1 MRIALSIEYNGTCYY
16 GWQKQKINK
25 SKTIQYHVDKA
36 ISVIANEPTVSTCA
50 GRTDTG
56 VHAFSQIIHFD
67 TTKKRKDYKWI
78 QGINSFLPSDILV
91 KDIFHVDESFHA
103 RYSALDRTYRY
114 IILNQKYPSTHLL
127 DNVLHF
133 DQKINISKIRS
144 TFKYFKG
151 EKDYSCFRSSGCSAK
166 SATKHIKSIKIS
178 RDNNLIYIDITS
190 NSFLYHMVR
199 NIVGSLLDIG
209 ILKYNPE
216 SIDTLINSLDR
227 KLCGKMV
234 PASGL
239 YLMTASYPKKYKIS
253 SDKKFSFFK
262 I

>member
-1 MRIALSIEYNGTCYY
+1 MRIALTIEYNGAKYF

-25 SKTIQYHVDKA
+25 SKTIQYHVDRA
-36 ISVIANEPTVSTCA
+36 IATIADEPIATICA

-56 VHAFSQIIHFD
+56 VHALSQVVHFD

-78 QGINSFLPSDILV
+78 QGINSFLPADIII
-91 KDIFHVDESFHA
+91 KEIYHVDDSFHA
-103 RYSALDRTYRY
+103 RYLAIDRTYRY
-114 IILNQKYPSTHLL
+114 IILNQKHPSSHMLET
-127 DNVLHF
+127 VYHF

-144 TFKYFKG
+144 TFKYFKH

-166 SATKHIKSIKIS
+166 NPIKHIKSIKITKQ
-178 RDNNLIYIDITS
+178 NNLIYIDITA

-199 NIVGSLLDIG
+199 NIVGALLDVG
-209 ILKYNPE
+209 VEKKSSD
-216 SIDTLINSLDR
+216 SIKKIIDSSDR

-239 YLMTASYPKKYKIS
+239 YLMSVSYPKKYKI
-253 SDKKFSFFK
+253 FSTQEFN
-262 I
+262 IL